1 MRRNKL
7 GIAFGGGSGRGTAHL
22 GIIKCLEEE
31 GIHPDIITGTSI
43 GALLGSLYAY
53 GISFDQIAAAARDIL
68 GTDEFKNLG
77 FEFFADHKKE
87 QHIKRFNSYI
97 KERLIYAKM
106 VITPYITERETL
118 RKVIEKIIPDVNIE
132 DLPISFATVTL
143 DLISGKD
150 VFISKGPLIEAVVKA
165 ISIAGIF
172 PAWEIDGKILVDGG
186 PTSNVP
192 VEAAYSLGADKVIG
206 VNLSNKLSR
215 DFELKSAISTNFR
228 VDEIAKFRLNKSQAE
243 KADVLIKPN
252 MESIHWADFSKIDY
266 GIKEGYRVAK
276 EHIKEIRELVRPSL
290 PLRIKRLFSK

>member
-1 MRRNKL
+1 L
-7 GIAFGGGSGRGTAHL
+7 GIAFGGGSGRGTGHL

-31 GIHPDIITGTSI
+31 GIQPDVITGTSI

-53 GISFDQIAAAARDIL
+53 GISFDQIVAAARDIL
-68 GTDEFKNLG
+68 GADEFKNLG

-132 DLPISFATVTL
+132 DLPISFAAATL

-150 VFISKGPLIEAVVKA
+150 VFISKGSLIEAEVKA

-186 PTSNVP
+186 PTANVP

-266 GIKEGYRVAK
+266 GIKEGYRAAK
-276 EHIKEIRELVRPSL
+276 GQIKEIRALVRPSL

>member
-7 GIAFGGGSGRGTAHL
+7 GIALGGGSGRGTAHL

-31 GIHPDIITGTSI
+31 GIHPDVITGTSI

-53 GISFDQIAAAARDIL
+53 GISFDQIVAAARDIL

-132 DLPISFATVTL
+132 DLPISFATATL

-186 PTSNVP
+186 PTANVP
-192 VEAAYSLGADKVIG
+192 VEATYSLGADKVIG

-266 GIKEGYRVAK
+266 GIKEGYRAAK
-276 EHIKEIRELVRPSL
+276 EHIKEIRALVRPSL